1 MLSSDRD
8 SITTSNMKALL
19 LKKYMELEVTD
30 MAEPAMGPHEVLV
43 RVRACGIC
51 GSDIHGLDG
60 SSGRRIP
67 PLVMGHEAAGVIAEV
82 GRDVMAWKK
91 GDRVTFDSTVS
102 CGQCHFCRRGEVNL
116 CDNRQVLGVS
126 CGDYRRHGAFAE
138 YVAVPENILYR
149 LPDSLLFEHAAMIE
163 AVSIAVH
170 AVNLTPQSLGD
181 TAVVVGSGMIGQLTI
196 QAAKAGGFGRVFAV
210 DIDDAKLEMARK
222 LGADA
227 TFNSK
232 TCDAPAE
239 IAKRTGGFG
248 ADAALEAV
256 GATDPIRTAIASVRK
271 GGAVTLIGNIT
282 PMIELPLQTVV
293 TRQIRLQGSCASS
306 GEYPAC
312 IGLLSSGAIRVDT
325 MISARSSLDEAPGW
339 FRRLYD
345 HEPNLMKVIV
355 QP

>member
-1 MLSSDRD
+1 
-8 SITTSNMKALL
+8 MKALL
-19 LKKYMELEVTD
+19 LKKYMELELTE
-30 MAEPAMGPHEVLV
+30 MSQPEIGPRDVLV
-43 RVRACGIC
+43 RVRSCGIC
-51 GSDIHGLDG
+51 GSDVHGLDG

-67 PLVMGHEAAGVIAEV
+67 PLVMGHEAAGTIAEV
-82 GRDVMAWKK
+82 GRDVTAWKP

-102 CGQCHFCRRGEVNL
+102 CGYCHFCRRGEINL

-138 YVAVPENILYR
+138 FVAVPENILYR
-149 LPDSLLFEHAAMIE
+149 LPDSLSFDHAAMIE

-170 AVNLTPQSLGD
+170 AVNLTPRSLGD

-196 QAAKAGGFGRVFAV
+196 QAAKVAGFARVMAV
-210 DIDDAKLEMARK
+210 DVDDAKLEMAK
-222 LGADA
+222 KVGADE

-232 TCDAPAE
+232 TCDVPAE
-239 IAKRTGGFG
+239 VAKRTGGFG

-256 GATDPIRTAIASVRK
+256 GATDPIKTAISCVRK

-282 PMIELPLQTVV
+282 PKIELPLQQVV

-312 IGLLSSGAIRVDT
+312 IELLSSGKIRVDS
-325 MISARSSLDEAPGW
+325 MISARTSLGDAPGW
-339 FRRLYD
+339 FDRLYH